1 MKNKGVF
8 IVIEG
13 VDGSG
18 KSSFIKRMSEEYSSI
33 DSQPIIY
40 SREPGGCEAS
50 EPIRELIMNLS
61 NSDPL
66 TEALLFSASRNE
78 HIKKKIIPALN
89 ENKIVIC
96 DRFVMSSWIY
106 QGQIKGAG
114 YEKVKEINKIVVD
127 GLEPDLT
134 LIFDVEPE
142 IASKRISQ
150 RSTMNHLD
158 TYTQERVHKVRNAYL
173 DIYKNNHNIKV
184 INASL
189 DLDQVYQQA
198 LNIITSFVKNHGSN

>member
-1 MKNKGVF
+1 MKKGVF

-18 KSSFIKRMSEEYSSI
+18 KSSFLKRMMNEYTSI

-40 SREPGGCEAS
+40 SREPGGCDNSEAV
-50 EPIRELIMNLS
+50 RELIMKLS

-66 TEALLFSASRNE
+66 TEALLFCASRNE
-78 HIKKKIIPALN
+78 HLKRKILPALD
-89 ENKIVIC
+89 ENKIIIC
-96 DRFVMSSWIY
+96 DRFVVSSWIY
-106 QGQIKGAG
+106 QGLIKNAG
-114 YEKVKEINKIVVD
+114 FEKIKKINEYVTD

-134 LIFDVEPE
+134 ILFDVDPE
-142 IASKRISQ
+142 IAAKRISE

-158 TYTQERVHKVRNAYL
+158 AYTKERIHKIRNSYL
-173 DIYKNNHNIKV
+173 ETIKDNKKAKI

-189 DLDQVYQQA
+189 DLDTIYDQVI
-198 LNIITSFVKNHGSN
+198 NIITNFVKNHGIN